1 MAKLSPIKNSI
12 RLYYTY
18 LGEAL
23 SYFTR
28 RDKVHSFPIVFQI
41 EPTNHCPMN
50 CVMCPRQFMKRKLG
64 YMDFALFKKII
75 DQVKV
80 YDTHIQ
86 LHHFGDPLM
95 HPEIDKFIRYCHD
108 KGIVVNCSVNPILLT
123 KNMSER
129 LVDSGLD
136 RIYISLDSV
145 DDYSYKKIRGTKAN
159 YGKAVEN
166 IKYLAGLKVKK
177 NKKNP
182 HISIGLIYMSSTKGN
197 VDEFKKRW
205 VIPGIDSV
213 CIKPFT
219 GFGLKSILE
228 HADDSTKKRIEHKCE
243 YPCFLPWRSITIL
256 WDGRVV
262 PCCYD
267 YDGKCIIGDLN
278 RETLKQVWNNDR
290 MLKLRKQN
298 RLNDF
303 TGNDLCGPCN
313 ERYGWP
319 SVAHPLKLSGY
330 AYRKAVRKVRGEP

>member
-1 MAKLSPIKNSI
+1 MARISGFANAI
-12 RLYYTY
+12 RLSYTH
-18 LGEAL
+18 LAQAF

-28 RDKVHSFPIVFQI
+28 QNRVYSYPIIFQI

-64 YMDFALFKKII
+64 FMDFNLYKKII

-95 HPEIDKFIRYCHD
+95 HPQIDKFIKYAHD
-108 KGIVVNCSVNPILLT
+108 RGIKINCSVNPILLT
-123 KNMSER
+123 REMSAR

-145 DDYSYKKIRGTKAN
+145 DDESYKKIRGTRAN
-159 YGKAVEN
+159 YDRAVSN
-166 IKYLAGLKVKK
+166 IRYFADLKVRRR
-177 NKKNP
+177 KKNP
-182 HISIGLIYMSSTKGN
+182 HITIGLIYMKSTKGN
-197 VDEFKKRW
+197 VDDFRKFWR
-205 VIPGIDSV
+205 IPGIDDV

-219 GFGLKSILE
+219 GFGLKSLLPY
-228 HADDSTKKRIEHKCE
+228 ADASSLKRIEHKCT
-243 YPCFLPWRSITIL
+243 YPCFLPWRSMTVL

-267 YDGKCIIGDLN
+267 YDGKYVIGDLKK
-278 RETLKQVWNNDR
+278 ELLKDVWNSGR
-290 MLKLRKQN
+290 MVLLRRQN
-298 RLNDF
+298 NLNDF

-319 SVAHPLKLSGY
+319 SLAHPFRLSGY
-330 AYRKAVRKVRGEP
+330 AFRKFGRKVRGEP

>member
-1 MAKLSPIKNSI
+1 
-12 RLYYTY
+12 Y
-18 LGEAL
+18 LAQAF

-28 RDKVHSFPIVFQI
+28 QNKVYSYPIIFQI

-64 YMDFALFKKII
+64 FMDFNLFKKII

-95 HPEIDKFIRYCHD
+95 HPQIDKFIKYAHD
-108 KGIVVNCSVNPILLT
+108 KGIKINCSVNPILLT
-123 KNMSER
+123 RGMSAR

-145 DDYSYKKIRGTKAN
+145 DDDSYKKIRGTRAN
-159 YGKAVEN
+159 YDRAVAN
-166 IKYLAGLKVKK
+166 IRYFADLKVRRR
-177 NKKNP
+177 KKNP
-182 HISIGLIYMSSTKGN
+182 HIIIGLIYMKSTKGS
-197 VDEFKKRW
+197 VDDFRKFW
-205 VIPGIDSV
+205 QIPGIDDV

-219 GFGLKSILE
+219 GFGLKSLLPY
-228 HADDSTKKRIEHKCE
+228 ADSSSLKRIEHKCA
-243 YPCFLPWRSITIL
+243 YPCFLPWRSMTVL

-267 YDGKCIIGDLN
+267 YDGKYITGDLKK
-278 RETLKQVWNNDR
+278 ESLKDVWNSSR
-290 MLKLRKQN
+290 MVLLRRQN
-298 RLNDF
+298 NLNDF

-319 SVAHPLKLSGY
+319 SLAHPVRLSGY
-330 AYRKAVRKVRGEP
+330 AFRKLGRKVRGEP

>member
-1 MAKLSPIKNSI
+1 MSRLNPFVNRVRLS
-12 RLYYTY
+12 RTHL
-18 LGEAL
+18 AQAF

-28 RDKVHSFPIVFQI
+28 KDRVNSHPIVFQI

-108 KGIVVNCSVNPILLT
+108 KGVVVNCSVNPILLT
-123 KNMSER
+123 RNMSER
-129 LVDSGLD
+129 LIESGLD
-136 RIYISLDSV
+136 RVYISLDSV
-145 DDYSYKKIRGTKAN
+145 DDDSYKKIRGTRADYN
-159 YGKAVEN
+159 KAVEN
-166 IKYLAGLKVKK
+166 IKYLADLKVR
-177 NKKNP
+177 NKSRTP
-182 HISIGLIYMSSTKGN
+182 EITVGLIYMKTTKGN
-197 VDEFKKRW
+197 VGEFKKRW
-205 VIPGIDSV
+205 EIPGIDSV

-228 HADDSTKKRIEHKCE
+228 HADDSTKEKISKKCA
-243 YPCFLPWRSITIL
+243 YPCFLPWRSITIM

-267 YDGKCIIGDLN
+267 YDGKYVIGDLKK
-278 RETLKQVWNNDR
+278 ESLKDVWNNAD
-290 MLKLRKQN
+290 MLKLRRQH
-298 RLNDF
+298 LVNDF

-319 SVAHPLKLSGY
+319 SLAHPLRLSGY
-330 AYRKAVRKVRGEP
+330 AFRKAVRKVRGEP